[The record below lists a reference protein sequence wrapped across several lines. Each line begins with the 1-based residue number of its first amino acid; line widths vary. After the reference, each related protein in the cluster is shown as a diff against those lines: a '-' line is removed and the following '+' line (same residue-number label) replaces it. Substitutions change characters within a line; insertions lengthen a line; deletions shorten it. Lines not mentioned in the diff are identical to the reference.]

1 MGNKVAAAQT
11 AVEAIDSDAGRKR
24 VSMLKDIVQH
34 DWSSIVVTIANTTK
48 GGRLLCRNIQV
59 WSNNKFV
66 LRDRNG
72 IPVHPTD
79 QIINQQQ
86 EMFFGVHKGSGGA
99 VWFDFELYGEIKGCV
114 IIMAAYTVGINS
126 GLAVRGLYLPG
137 VTQASVGG
145 QSGTKAQLKHQL
157 DDTGFWASTQK
168 HCETTW
174 NIDGKSYR
182 LTGDAAI
189 TDMDVTT
196 VANTNGKKKKLENTE
211 GIMHFLLS
219 EVTTA

>member
-1 MGNKVAAAQT
+1 MGNKVTAAQT
-11 AVEAIDSDAGRKR
+11 AVEAIDSDAGRKL
-24 VSMLKDIVQH
+24 VSMLEDLVQH

-48 GGRLLCRNIQV
+48 KGTLLCRDIQT
-59 WSNNKFV
+59 WSNNHYDLK
-66 LRDRNG
+66 DRNG
-72 IPVHPTD
+72 MPLHPAD
-79 QIINQQQ
+79 QIIKPQK
-86 EMFFGVHKGSGGA
+86 EMAFGVDKGSGGA
-99 VWFDFELYGEIKGCV
+99 AWFDLEHDGEIKGCV

-145 QSGTKAQLKHQL
+145 QSGTKAQLKYQL
-157 DDTGFWASTQK
+157 DDTGFWASTQQ
-168 HCETTW
+168 HCDTTW
-174 NIDGKSYR
+174 DIEGKSYR
-182 LTGDAAI
+182 LTGAAAI
-189 TDMDVTT
+189 TDLDVTT